1 VTGAVLLAALA
12 ATFSKAVLAFASGV
26 LAWRAC
32 FADSRSRRHA
42 LLAAAGCLALV
53 YVTAAHFL
61 VLTAGRAEP
70 LINRAIVEPVPI
82 ADVTVG
88 STRLYVYPTNYAVNR
103 RRNLAAI
110 AQTWPV
116 GLGPGGHAAFVAREV
131 ASGRMTGT
139 RAWADPHSTYIGVA
153 AELGLAGLVGFTV
166 LAMSIALTLRRAWA
180 TILPDAPRSHR
191 AALAAAIG
199 ALVAFAI
206 DATVTDSMNF
216 RHAWVAL
223 AGIAAWRP
231 SPAAQ
236 GPHVAPG
243 SEHLAGV
250 TGTV

>member
-1 VTGAVLLAALA
+1 
-12 ATFSKAVLAFASGV
+12 
-26 LAWRAC
+26 
-32 FADSRSRRHA
+32 
-42 LLAAAGCLALV
+42 
-53 YVTAAHFL
+53 
-61 VLTAGRAEP
+61 
-70 LINRAIVEPVPI
+70 
-82 ADVTVG
+82 
-88 STRLYVYPTNYAVNR
+88 VYPTNYAVNR

-110 AQTWPV
+110 AETWPV

-139 RAWADPHSTYIGVA
+139 VAWADPHSTYIGVA

-166 LAMSIALTLRRAWA
+166 LAISIALTLRRAWS
-180 TILPDAPRSHR
+180 TIPPGSPHR
-191 AALAAAIG
+191 AALAAVIG

-223 AGIAAWRP
+223 AGLAAWRP

-236 GPHVAPG
+236 RPHLAAG
-243 SEHLAGV
+243 SELLAGV